1 MIPKTGKPPGKQ
13 IIKNMTA
20 RTKWLILAPLG
31 LVLIGAGLC
40 IFNEAGEMM
49 HHNEPFVRWFLMG
62 TYSLIL
68 VNGGVVAFGQ
78 AIIFKTQTIYRQEMR
93 REIKRLQKE
102 MEAKLKKKIDKK
114 IGKEEKE

>member
-1 MIPKTGKPPGKQ
+1 MVPKTGKPPGKQ

-49 HHNEPFVRWFLMG
+49 HHNEPFIRWFLMG

-68 VNGGVVAFGQ
+68 VNGGIVAFGQ
-78 AIIFKTQTIYRQEMR
+78 AIVFKTQTIYRQEMR
-93 REIKRLQKE
+93 REVKRLQKE
-102 MEAKLKKKIDKK
+102 MEARLKKKIDRK